1 MIQEIQKAKHTEALN
16 TTGLFI
22 VEVFV
27 DGFILISD
35 LQNQSSSLLWRTDR
49 VTSSTSCL
57 VKVG

>member
-22 VEVFV
+22 VEIFV

-35 LQNQSSSLLWRTDR
+35 LQNQSSSLL
-49 VTSSTSCL
+49 
-57 VKVG
+57 